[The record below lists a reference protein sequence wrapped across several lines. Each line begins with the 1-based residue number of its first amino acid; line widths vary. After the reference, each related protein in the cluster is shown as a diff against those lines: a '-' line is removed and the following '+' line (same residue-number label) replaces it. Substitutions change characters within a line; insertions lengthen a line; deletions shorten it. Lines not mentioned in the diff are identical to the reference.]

1 MRSWQ
6 TAFGSLFL
14 AGMLAVP
21 AFSAPGVGNVGP
33 GQPGTVNYIEGQASI
48 DSQPLNQN
56 SVGSTMLQAGQT
68 ATTQNGKVEILLTP
82 GVFLRVNGNSA
93 LRMDSPGLADTTVTL
108 QSGRAMVEVAQI
120 LPANNIVVA
129 ENGASVRLEK
139 RGVYDFDATRG
150 TVRVFDGEAVANVN
164 NQNIKIKGGHEL
176 AFNQTDKLKAKG
188 FDKTASQDDFYR
200 WSSLRSSY
208 LAEAN
213 VDAARMYV
221 GGAGWYGPGWYW
233 DPWFTAYTWIPGDG
247 LFWSPFGW
255 GFYSPWVV
263 GYAPLYGFGY
273 GRGAYFHHFG
283 PGYRPPVAAVHGF
296 AGGNVSPGFHSVS
309 PGFRGGFSGGM
320 HAGGG
325 FHGGGGRR

>member
-1 MRSWQ
+1 
-6 TAFGSLFL
+6 
-14 AGMLAVP
+14 
-21 AFSAPGVGNVGP
+21 
-33 GQPGTVNYIEGQASI
+33 VNYIEGQASI

-68 ATTQNGKVEILLTP
+68 VTTQNGKVEILLTP

-108 QSGRAMVEVAQI
+108 QSGRAMLEVAQI

-150 TVRVFDGEAVANVN
+150 TVRVFYGEAVANVN

-188 FDKTASQDDFYR
+188 FDTASQDDFYR

-233 DPWFTAYTWIPGDG
+233 DPWFTAYTWLPGDG
-247 LFWSPFGW
+247 IFWNPW
-255 GFYSPWVV
+255 GFGFSSPLFAFR
-263 GYAPLYGFGY
+263 APFIG
-273 GRGAYFHHFG
+273 
-283 PGYRPPVAAVHGF
+283 
-296 AGGNVSPGFHSVS
+296 GFHTFRTFS
-309 PGFRGGFSGGM
+309 PGFRAAIAPRGTAGFNSGFRGGASPAFRGGASGGFAG
-320 HAGGG
+320 GGG
-325 FHGGGGRR
+325 FHGGGGGFHGGGGGGRR